1 MNTKYWGSFQRCA
14 LCKKLVFIEKR
25 QYLGSGT
32 VFVNYDQEIAE
43 YEQGN
48 RCECPNP
55 DPREITRR
63 QAPIRQTQW
72 ETSTKQRRS
81 AKSGNVAAEI
91 EKLAVLLNAGVLTRT
106 QFDAAVNR
114 LLDL

>member
-1 MNTKYWGSFQRCA
+1 MTNKYWGNFRRCA
-14 LCKKLVFIEKR
+14 LCRKLVFVEHR
-25 QYLGSGT
+25 GLGSGR
-32 VFVNYDQEIAE
+32 VHVNYDQEIAE
-43 YEQGN
+43 YEQGS

-55 DPREITRR
+55 DPREIPR
-63 QAPIRQTQW
+63 RQTQW
-72 ETSTKQRRS
+72 ETPTKQRRP
-81 AKSGNVAAEI
+81 AKSANVAAEI